1 MLGNMVNMTGDREN
15 FDETKEYTIETAL
28 DETQAF
34 EEEQER
40 LRALEEKKHLE
51 EERAEALEYDDLPD
65 GDYLD
70 DDDPDTVDYLDDD
83 DETADPAAGSD
94 DSETADYPAGSD
106 DSEAADHPDG
116 DAEDTP
122 ESRVK
127 AAKSS
132 STDGVNDPSV
142 QAGSPKET
150 AGEISSAGETEPEES
165 LPDST
170 ADEMDED
177 DSAYEDRV
185 LSAPGSH
192 KSRILDFAV
201 ILAGAAVAAAL
212 VFAGRTY
219 FENRAVSQVVGTYAA
234 LGTQFPA
241 EGSIG
246 TNIISSIAGE
256 KKKDLEEKE
265 AAEEAA
271 KLEAEKEKEEL
282 LKNRTVVEVR
292 LTSILQDLKIKFV
305 NKDSNSLIDG
315 VSFRCTVAYPDGTT
329 KEYEDDDLD
338 GIVYLSG
345 LKAGTYTVTCI
356 PFEKTDEDYL
366 YYKLSEEPQSIAVKD
381 QIEYKKVDV
390 TDEIKDTSQVNV
402 AREDTGHAKKIV
414 EPVTTDTVEWVEST
428 KTEVSDSEDGYYS
441 DEASYEEVSRD
452 NVPDPSGSAS
462 LPRITGN
469 PYADGRML
477 AKAGEVRLLGMVAS
491 VSPVRI
497 ALFADNDG
505 GETSDAAVT
514 SREASSEASSDSS
527 SESSSSAPSGVTGV
541 SIDGGSQSVRSA
553 SVKLHATVSADGVNV
568 TYTWEVT
575 DGSAGISGSGADA
588 TLTFTDGQS
597 SDAAVKV
604 TAAGDDGSSASAEAT
619 ISYNAAQST
628 AVITVIP
635 TSVNLTVG
643 SSVTLRVSVQNS
655 DGGKLNDQSV
665 TYSSSDSSVA
675 TVDSSGKISAVSAGS
690 CTVTVA
696 RSSDSSVSADVAI
709 TVASNSTSLK
719 DKDGNQLY
727 VKKSDGT
734 YRAATGDDY
743 YDTSVTLYKLVSG
756 RKKYRYTGWQTLEG
770 KTYFF
775 DKNGNY
781 VTGTQTIQGVEYTFG
796 SDGALA
802 VSGSGTLGID
812 VSQWNGSIDWNAV
825 KNAGVSFVIIRC
837 GFRGSATGALV
848 RDSNFKTNI
857 AGAKAAGLKVG
868 VYFYTQA
875 INEVEAVEE
884 ASMAL
889 SLVSGYS
896 LDYPI
901 YLDIESSGGR
911 GDSISYDE
919 RTNVAKAFCA
929 TVKASGYRA
938 GVYANT
944 SWMSGKFNAG
954 SLSSYSIWLA
964 QYAAS
969 PTYSSRYDI
978 WQYSSAGHI
987 NGISGY
993 VDLNKVN

>member
-1 MLGNMVNMTGDREN
+1 MVNMTGDREN

>member
-1 MLGNMVNMTGDREN
+1 MVNMTGDREN

-106 DSEAADHPDG
+106 DSETADHPDG

-132 STDGVNDPSV
+132 STDGVNDSSV

-177 DSAYEDRV
+177 DSAYEDRA

-271 KLEAEKEKEEL
+271 KLEAEKEKEEEL

-402 AREDTGHAKKIV
+402 AKEDTGHAKEIV

-462 LPRITGN
+462 LPRLTGN
-469 PYADGRML
+469 PYADGGML

-514 SREASSEASSDSS
+514 SSEAS

>member
-1 MLGNMVNMTGDREN
+1 MVNMTGDREN

-94 DSETADYPAGSD
+94 DSETAD
-106 DSEAADHPDG
+106 HPDG

-132 STDGVNDPSV
+132 STDGVNGPSV

-150 AGEISSAGETEPEES
+150 AGEISSAGETEPEEDS
-165 LPDST
+165 ESESESEGVPESEPEGDRNVSFPLP
-170 ADEMDED
+170 
-177 DSAYEDRV
+177 
-185 LSAPGSH
+185 SAPGSH

-271 KLEAEKEKEEL
+271 KLEAEKEKEEEL

-402 AREDTGHAKKIV
+402 AKEDTGHAKKIV

-462 LPRITGN
+462 LPRLTGN

-505 GETSDAAVT
+505 GETSNAAVT
-514 SREASSEASSDSS
+514 SSEASSEASSDSS

-588 TLTFTDGQS
+588 TLTFTEGQS